1 MNRPVRSPLAWRAYP
16 LAIDIP
22 LPCLSCIVVSAR
34 PSSVCAAIPAAPI
47 ATYDW
52 GYAR

>member
-1 MNRPVRSPLAWRAYP
+1 MNRPLRSPLAWRVHP
-16 LAIDIP
+16 LAIDFS
-22 LPCLSCIVVSAR
+22 LPCLSCNVVSAR

-47 ATYDW
+47 AIYDW

>member
-1 MNRPVRSPLAWRAYP
+1 MNRPVRSPLAWRACP

-22 LPCLSCIVVSAR
+22 LPCLSCNVVSAR

>member
-1 MNRPVRSPLAWRAYP
+1 MNRPVRSPLARRAHP
-16 LAIDIP
+16 LAIDFP
-22 LPCLSCIVVSAR
+22 LLVVSAR
-34 PSSVCAAIPAAPI
+34 PSSVRAAIPAAPI